1 MGRVPWRELG
11 AGAVF
16 GLAWASAMRGMMAE
30 LAERDPGGSHFS
42 IATFIFVLPPGAV
55 MGALMAWAITPSRPG
70 TMPPPQRLRWAP
82 MVMCLDPA
90 AVPIM
95 LAVVGAGWVAG
106 GRGTPR
112 SRRWIGIPSALMLLV
127 LPVAIAIAS
136 PPAWASL
143 RNTWILTLATSLLG
157 SLVIVETMVVRR
169 LALTSGPGRLAGGR
183 LARGRLARDR

>member
-1 MGRVPWRELG
+1 MRGRLPRREL
-11 AGAVF
+11 AVGAVF
-16 GLAWASAMRGMMAE
+16 GLAWAAAMRGMMAE
-30 LAERDPGGSHFS
+30 LAARDPGGSHFS
-42 IATFIFVLPPGAV
+42 IATFIFILPPGAV
-55 MGALMAWAITPSRPG
+55 TGALMAWAITPPRPG
-70 TMPPPQRLRWAP
+70 VMPAPQRLRWAP

-112 SRRWIGIPSALMLLV
+112 SRLWIGIPSALMLLA
-127 LPVAIAIAS
+127 LPVAIAIDS

-143 RNTWILTLATSLLG
+143 RSTWILTLATSLLA

-169 LALTSGPGRLAGGR
+169 LALTAAPHIVGAHESRVA
-183 LARGRLARDR
+183 